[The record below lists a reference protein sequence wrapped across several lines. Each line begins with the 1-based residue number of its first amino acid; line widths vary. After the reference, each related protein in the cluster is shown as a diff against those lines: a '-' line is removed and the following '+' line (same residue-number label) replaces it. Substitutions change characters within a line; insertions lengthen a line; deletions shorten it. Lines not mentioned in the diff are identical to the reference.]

1 MNYIMVENIKKLM
14 GGGGKS
20 PLLIANLVDFKAVT
34 FGRVVA

>member
-14 GGGGKS
+14 GGGKS